1 MKVLVTG
8 GSGFIGSA
16 LVRYLLDNTPH
27 QVINLDKLTY
37 AANPKALL
45 GYEKHPNYVFI
56 KGDICDRELLE
67 TTFETH
73 KPDWVVHLAAES
85 HVDKS
90 IYAPAEFINTNIVG
104 TYHILE
110 QCLAYWHVLKKS
122 KQQQFRFLHISTDEV
137 FGDLSP
143 EENPFDESSPY
154 NPSSPYS
161 ASKASSDHL
170 VRAWHRT
177 YQLPVLITNCSNNY
191 GPYQNDE
198 KLIPKMIKNG
208 IEGKPLPIYGNG
220 QQVRDWLHVKDHAE
234 ALVCVLE
241 KGKIGET
248 YCIGGNREVRNLDL
262 VHIICKKLDLLIP
275 ENAPHQKLITY
286 VNDRE
291 GHDFRYAINTN
302 KVTRLSWYQKRD
314 LDTTIEKLILFYYKH
329 NDSE

>member
-16 LVRYLLDNTPH
+16 LVRHLLDTTSH

-90 IYAPAEFINTNIVG
+90 IYAPAEFINTNIIG

-143 EENPFDESSPY
+143 EDNPFDESSPY
-154 NPSSPYS
+154 KPSSPYS
-161 ASKASSDHL
+161 ASKASGDHL

-191 GPYQNDE
+191 GPFQNDE

-208 IEGKPLPIYGNG
+208 IEGKPLPIYGDG
-220 QQVRDWLHVKDHAE
+220 QQIRDWLHVKDHAE
-234 ALVCVLE
+234 ALVFVLE
-241 KGKIGET
+241 KGRIGET

-291 GHDFRYAINTN
+291 GHDFRYAINTD
-302 KVTRLSWYQKRD
+302 KITSLLWQQKRD
-314 LDTTIEKLILFYYKH
+314 LDTTIEKLILSYHVH
-329 NDSE
+329 NDS